1 MTRDKIQR
9 RIRHL
14 EKMLGI
20 WDRNAHWI
28 ALLDDAALSQEKA
41 EIWRWELSELRARLE
56 AHRQGEA

>member
-20 WDRNAHWI
+20 FDRNAHWI
-28 ALLDDAALSQEKA
+28 SFMDDAALSQEKA
-41 EIWRWELSELRARLE
+41 ESRRRELSELRARLE
-56 AHRQGEA
+56 AQS